1 MRSFRLAI
9 LAVVFCGLYGCGL
22 GWFGLPSKSVSGKV
36 INTVQRPDGRMD
48 ALVTRSD
55 DGGATVS
62 TNFRVYLKITESGLN
77 YEILQADYVYHPI
90 VIKWKDN
97 NHLVIT
103 IPCANIFSYTNVLN
117 VLKNGKLDYNVSIEL
132 KNHGVCET
140 SDGDG

>member
-1 MRSFRLAI
+1 
-9 LAVVFCGLYGCGL
+9 
-22 GWFGLPSKSVSGKV
+22 
-36 INTVQRPDGRMD
+36 MD